1 MAENKKSFTAY
12 CDWKETFD
20 SLPDEKAG
28 QLIKHVFS
36 YVNDENPQTDDIL
49 IKAVF
54 AQIKATLKRDLKKW
68 ENKKL
73 ERSKAGILGNL
84 KRYQKDLYQAVISD
98 KMSIGDAQDVAK
110 DRIATQ
116 SDTKLAVS
124 DSVSVSVSVTDSV
137 SDNVTVIKNLIK
149 INGEKFEKKPSEI
162 LLNEYRAMY
171 DGLLMGKLQG
181 CDEKELL
188 KRFDEE
194 YPNYEF
200 KDRNHFSNALKS
212 TFEKIKKEKV
222 APKIFTN
229 GKQQTS
235 KFQQNVTAANE
246 VLAILDRNK
255 QPPSG

>member
-98 KMSIGDAQDVAK
+98 KVSIDDAQDVAK

-124 DSVSVSVSVTDSV
+124 DSVSVMVS
-137 SDNVTVIKNLIK
+137 
-149 INGEKFEKKPSEI
+149 
-162 LLNEYRAMY
+162 
-171 DGLLMGKLQG
+171 
-181 CDEKELL
+181 
-188 KRFDEE
+188 
-194 YPNYEF
+194 
-200 KDRNHFSNALKS
+200 
-212 TFEKIKKEKV
+212 
-222 APKIFTN
+222 
-229 GKQQTS
+229 
-235 KFQQNVTAANE
+235 
-246 VLAILDRNK
+246 
-255 QPPSG
+255 